1 MKVEFL
7 RSFERDLRGLNDPA
21 MKRRLLKLI
30 DDLERSDTL
39 EGLGNVK
46 RLVGHRHAYRIRLG
60 NYRVGLFLINGTVEL
75 ARFVHRR
82 DIYRV
87 FP

>member
-46 RLVGHRHAYRIRLG
+46 RLVGTGTLTAYAW
-60 NYRVGLFLINGTVEL
+60 GTIV
-75 ARFVHRR
+75 
-82 DIYRV
+82 
-87 FP
+87 

>member
-7 RSFERDLRGLNDPA
+7 RSFERDLRGLNEPA

-30 DDLERSDTL
+30 DELEQAETL
-39 EGLGNVK
+39 DSLAHVK
-46 RLVGHRHAYRIRLG
+46 KLVGHKHAYRIRLG
-60 NYRVGLFLINGTVEL
+60 NYRIGLFYSNGTVEL

>member
-7 RSFERDLRGLNDPA
+7 RSFERDLRGLNEPA
-21 MKRRLLKLI
+21 LKRRLLKLI
-30 DDLERSDTL
+30 EELEQADTL
-39 EGLGNVK
+39 DGLANVK
-46 RLVGHRHAYRIRLG
+46 KLVGHRHAYRIRLG
-60 NYRVGLFLINGTVEL
+60 NYRVGLFLNNGTVEL